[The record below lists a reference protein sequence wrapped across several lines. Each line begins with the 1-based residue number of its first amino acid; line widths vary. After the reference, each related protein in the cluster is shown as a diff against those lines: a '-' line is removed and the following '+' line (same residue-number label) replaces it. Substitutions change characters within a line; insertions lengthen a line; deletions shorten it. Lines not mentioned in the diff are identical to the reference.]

1 MNSRELSEKLIG
13 IGYPITNRRI
23 IEEQVEEFSPLRHS
37 NSFLKLKEFI
47 DSEFKRKYKVGEDF
61 KNIFK

>member
-1 MNSRELSEKLIG
+1 MDEINKDFENITIHIHSLI
-13 IGYPITNRRI
+13 ID
-23 IEEQVEEFSPLRHS
+23 IEEQVEEFSPLRRS

-61 KNIFK
+61 KSIFK

>member
-1 MNSRELSEKLIG
+1 MDEINKDFENITIHIHSLI
-13 IGYPITNRRI
+13 ID

>member
-1 MNSRELSEKLIG
+1 MDEINKDFENITIHIHSLI
-13 IGYPITNRRI
+13 ID

-61 KNIFK
+61 KSIFK